1 MSKNK
6 QEDIFQAAMELFGK
20 RGYDGTTVPMIADK
34 AKVGAGTIYRY
45 FENKE
50 SLVNALFVKCVEQFF
65 DAIRKDFPQNSEVRQ
80 QFNHIFRRM
89 FVFAKDNSNALQ
101 FINSHDEGYYLNE
114 KSNQTFQDF
123 LGFFR
128 NVIEEGIDQGV
139 IRPLPTNAHIAI
151 VYGAFG
157 MLFSHI
163 QSGRMEETPE
173 LLNELEESL
182 WNAIRVN

>member
-6 QEDIFQAAMELFGK
+6 QEDIFQAAMQLFAE
-20 RGYDGTTVPMIADK
+20 RGYDGTTVPMIANK

-65 DAIRKDFPQNSEVRQ
+65 EVIRTNFPQDADVRQ

-89 FVFAKDNSNALQ
+89 FVFAKENSNALQ
-101 FINSHDEGYYLNE
+101 FINSHDEGYYLDE
-114 KSNQTFQDF
+114 KSNQTFEDF
-123 LGFFR
+123 LDFFR
-128 NVIEEGIDQGV
+128 AVIENGKNQGV
-139 IRPLPTNAHIAI
+139 IRSLPSHAHIAI

-157 MLFSHI
+157 MLFSLI

-173 LLNELEESL
+173 LLNELEDSL
-182 WNAIRVN
+182 WNAIRII